1 MRTTLQKTLLLITLL
16 ILPLSTVY
24 ASVENN
30 ISKTEQVSANDDMN
44 MIEDAFDFKQVATP
58 ELQPDNSIQL
68 AVIQNAYHYVV
79 IIAVLYIF
87 SLIIITIL
95 IINTPRHHARDIVTT
110 IGLVTVIFG
119 AILLAMVVDTDQA
132 LTAPMGIL
140 GAIAGYLFGSA
151 QRKEDPKE
159 NPKEEPKKEE
169 TKK

>member
-1 MRTTLQKTLLLITLL
+1 MRTTLQKILLLIILV

-24 ASVENN
+24 ASAENN
-30 ISKTEQVSANDDMN
+30 ISKTEQVSVDDN
-44 MIEDAFDFKQVATP
+44 LSEAEDTFDYPQVTEQ
-58 ELQPDNSIQL
+58 ELQVDNSVQL
-68 AVIQNAYHYVV
+68 AVIENAYHYVA
-79 IIAVLYIF
+79 IIAGLYIF

-95 IINTPRHHARDIVTT
+95 IMNTPKHQARDIVTT

-151 QRKEDPKE
+151 QRKEEPKE
-159 NPKEEPKKEE
+159 EE

>member
-1 MRTTLQKTLLLITLL
+1 MKTILRKILLFIALL

-24 ASVENN
+24 AAVENN
-30 ISKTEQVSANDDMN
+30 ISKTEQVSANDDVS

-58 ELQPDNSIQL
+58 ELQTDNSIQL

-87 SLIIITIL
+87 SLIVITIL
-95 IINTPRHHARDIVTT
+95 IMNTPKHHARDIVTT

-151 QRKEDPKE
+151 QRKEDSKEDPKKE
-159 NPKEEPKKEE
+159 NPKE
-169 TKK
+169 

>member
-1 MRTTLQKTLLLITLL
+1 MRTTLQKILLLITLL

-30 ISKTEQVSANDDMN
+30 ISETEQVSANDDVS

-58 ELQPDNSIQL
+58 ELQANNSVQL
-68 AVIQNAYHYVV
+68 AIIKNAYHYVL
-79 IIAVLYIF
+79 ITAGLYIF

-95 IINTPRHHARDIVTT
+95 IMNTPKHQARDIVTT

-119 AILLAMVVDTDQA
+119 AILLAIIADTDQA

-140 GAIAGYLFGSA
+140 GAIAGYLFGA
-151 QRKEDPKE
+151 VQKKEDPKE
-159 NPKEEPKKEE
+159 KPKKENQE
-169 TKK
+169 E

>member
-1 MRTTLQKTLLLITLL
+1 MRTTLQKFILLILL
-16 ILPLSTVY
+16 VMLPLSTVY

-30 ISKTEQVSANDDMN
+30 ISTTEQVSNNANDDLVMT
-44 MIEDAFDFKQVATP
+44 EDEFDYTQVVTQAS
-58 ELQPDNSIQL
+58 QVNNSVQL
-68 AVIQNAYHYVV
+68 AIIENAYHYVM
-79 IIAVLYIF
+79 IIAGLYVF

-95 IINTPRHHARDIVTT
+95 IINTPKHHARDIVTT

-151 QRKEDPKE
+151 QRKDESKDESKG
-159 NPKEEPKKEE
+159 K
-169 TKK
+169 T

>member
-1 MRTTLQKTLLLITLL
+1 MKTTLRKILLLMTLL

-30 ISKTEQVSANDDMN
+30 GSNSEQVSIHDDEN
-44 MIEDAFDFKQVATP
+44 MTEDAYDYKQVASP
-58 ELQPDNSIQL
+58 ELQVDNSIQL

-95 IINTPRHHARDIVTT
+95 IMNTPKHQARDIVTT

-151 QRKEDPKE
+151 QRKEDS
-159 NPKEEPKKEE
+159 KEE
-169 TKK
+169 TKKEKQEE

>member
-1 MRTTLQKTLLLITLL
+1 MRSTLQKFILLILL
-16 ILPLSTVY
+16 VMLPLSTVY

-30 ISKTEQVSANDDMN
+30 ISTTEQVSNNANDDLAMT
-44 MIEDAFDFKQVATP
+44 EDEFDYTQVVTQAS
-58 ELQPDNSIQL
+58 QVNNSVQL
-68 AVIQNAYHYVV
+68 AIIENAYHYVM
-79 IIAVLYIF
+79 IIAGLYVF

-95 IINTPRHHARDIVTT
+95 IINTPKHHARDIVTT

-151 QRKEDPKE
+151 QRKDESKDESKG
-159 NPKEEPKKEE
+159 K
-169 TKK
+169 T

>member
-1 MRTTLQKTLLLITLL
+1 MKTILRKILLIIML
-16 ILPLSTVY
+16 IVLSLGTVY
-24 ASVENN
+24 ASIENN
-30 ISKTEQVSANDDMN
+30 TSTIEQISTNDDLS
-44 MIEDAFDFKQVATP
+44 MIEDAFDFKQVAKQ

-79 IIAVLYIF
+79 IIAVLYVF

-95 IINTPRHHARDIVTT
+95 IINTPKHQARDIVTT

-151 QRKEDPKE
+151 QRKEDSKDKTKE
-159 NPKEEPKKEE
+159 
-169 TKK
+169 